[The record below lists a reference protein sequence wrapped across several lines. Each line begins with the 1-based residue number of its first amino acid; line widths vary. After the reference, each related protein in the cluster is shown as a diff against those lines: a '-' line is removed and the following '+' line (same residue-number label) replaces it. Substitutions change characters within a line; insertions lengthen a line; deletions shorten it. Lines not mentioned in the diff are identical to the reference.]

1 MNFKKL
7 LPFVVIAIIIF
18 VGYIFEYQ
26 QLVTEGSLLADEHRI
41 KVNPLII
48 DRKNKYQDEWNLI
61 MASASATQVEDSVNK
76 YFQASDA
83 FIKEEQGWLAKQK
96 RYLNSKAFNLLMP
109 SYIKEAANFQ
119 YQMYEADYNS
129 SVYLNQGFKETDKNK
144 QVELGNKVLEE
155 TAKSKEAGDKY
166 SGIWEREKGRSDWI
180 YYFVKVPQSK
190 CPKKNNDFPNV
201 FNPFVTPVPVSNT
214 ETKG

>member
-1 MNFKKL
+1 M
-7 LPFVVIAIIIF
+7 
-18 VGYIFEYQ
+18 
-26 QLVTEGSLLADEHRI
+26 ADEHCI

-48 DRKNKYQDEWNLI
+48 DRKNKYQEQWNLI
-61 MASASATQVEDSVNK
+61 LASASATQVEDSVNK
-76 YFQASDA
+76 YFQASNA
-83 FIKEEQGWLAKQK
+83 FIKEEQGWLANQK

-144 QVELGNKVLEE
+144 QAELGNKVLEE
-155 TAKSKEAGDKY
+155 TVKSKEAEDKY
-166 SGIWEREKGRSDWI
+166 NAVWEREKGKSDWVH
-180 YYFVKVPQSK
+180 YFIKVPQTK
-190 CPKKNNDFPNV
+190 CPKENFDFPNV
-201 FNPFVTPVPVSNT
+201 FNPFVTPIPVNND